1 MRVAIFLEIIN
12 FEHLNGYIQ
21 RVYLFDVRDTVIEA
35 TGSELLSLTT
45 ENYLLI
51 WLLGEGVQCIY
62 TKFIPDSVK
71 NLIERSGI
79 QVRNLDEIRKNPLLE
94 AILFRTSKSH

>member
-21 RVYLFDVRDTVIEA
+21 KVYLFDVCETVIEA
-35 TGSELLSLTT
+35 IGNELLSLTN
-45 ENYLLI
+45 EGYLLV
-51 WLLGEGVQCIY
+51 WLLGEGVECIY
-62 TKFIPDSVK
+62 VRSIPDSVK

-79 QVRNLDEIRKNPLLE
+79 KVRNLNQIPENPLLE
-94 AILFRTSKSH
+94 AILFRTSK